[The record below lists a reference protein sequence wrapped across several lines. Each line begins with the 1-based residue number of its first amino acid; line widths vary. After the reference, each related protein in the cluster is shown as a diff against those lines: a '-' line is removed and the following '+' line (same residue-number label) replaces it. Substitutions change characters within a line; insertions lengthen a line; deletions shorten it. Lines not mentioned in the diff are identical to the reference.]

1 MSKKTL
7 AVLALAGTMLLASV
21 PMFAQAAQPQSVP
34 GAGAQPTTVT
44 DQDVQMLRA
53 DIRAKRKDVT
63 AQNMTLTPDEATKFW
78 PLYDQY
84 MAEVTKVGDT
94 RWALIQDYAKNYN
107 TMTDA
112 QAQDFIKKSGAVEQQ
127 FTAASPEVRA
137 DLREGHLAEEGR
149 SLVSDRS
156 PLGPADQPAV
166 GGFDPSGRHHQVI
179 SLQDVGQSSAS
190 QGALLLL
197 LRRQRSSVND
207 DSQDM
212 LYSLSRHILYSFG

>member
-7 AVLALAGTMLLASV
+7 AVLALAGTLLLASV

-34 GAGAQPTTVT
+34 GAAAQPTTVT

-84 MAEVTKVGDT
+84 MSEVTKIGDA
-94 RWALIQDYAKNYN
+94 RWALIQDYAKNYS

-112 QAQDFIKKSGAVEQQ
+112 QAQDFIKKSGAIDQQ
-127 FTAASPEVRA
+127 LTA
-137 DLREGHLAEEGR
+137 LRLKYVPIFEK
-149 SLVSDRS
+149 
-156 PLGPADQPAV
+156 
-166 GGFDPSGRHHQVI
+166 VI
-179 SLQDVGQSSAS
+179 SPKKTALWYQIDRRLDLLINLQLA
-190 QGALLLL
+190 ALIP
-197 LRRQRSSVND
+197 VVD
-207 DSQDM
+207 TTK
-212 LYSLSRHILYSFG
+212 